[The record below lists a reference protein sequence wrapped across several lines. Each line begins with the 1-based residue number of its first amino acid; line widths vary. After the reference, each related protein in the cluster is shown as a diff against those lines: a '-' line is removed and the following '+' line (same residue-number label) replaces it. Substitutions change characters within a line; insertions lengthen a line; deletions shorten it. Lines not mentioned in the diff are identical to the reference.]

1 MCCLILEPCV
11 CLFAEYGL
19 ATERMCLQRPP
30 QDLRERCAMTVRGN
44 QEVYMCFC
52 QGDLCNG
59 ATANPPS
66 SLLGLVLVFTG
77 LSALLQ
83 RAFPA

>member
-1 MCCLILEPCV
+1 
-11 CLFAEYGL
+11 
-19 ATERMCLQRPP
+19 MCLQRPP

-59 ATANPPS
+59 QPTLYAPLPLIA
-66 SLLGLVLVFTG
+66 GLVLTTLTVW
-77 LSALLQ
+77 
-83 RAFPA
+83 RAA